1 MKRWAKWV
9 AVGAVGVPLALAVVA
24 CAGEK
29 SLEEAAKGTWDCTI
43 AAGGRGISATVTVG
57 DGTYQVSDGG
67 REGSS
72 GTWQL
77 SGGKLEV
84 KGDDGPYH
92 VSGVPGETKELM
104 GMEFGEDGSEKLSPW
119 SVGWKGDTVTFP
131 YHGAKVTCQ
140 KM

>member
-1 MKRWAKWV
+1 MKRWAQWV
-9 AVGAVGVPLALAVVA
+9 AVAAVGVPLAFGAVA

-29 SLEEAAKGTWDCTI
+29 SLAEAAKGTWDCTI
-43 AAGGRGISATVTVG
+43 AAGGLGSSATVTVG
-57 DGTYQVSDGG
+57 DGTYQVSEGG

-77 SGGKLEV
+77 SGAKLEV

-92 VSGVPGETKELM
+92 VSGVPEETKELM
-104 GMEFGEDGSEKLSPW
+104 GMEFGEGGGEKLSPW
-119 SVGWKGDTVTFP
+119 SVGWKGNTITFP
-131 YHGAKVTCQ
+131 YHGAKATCQ